1 MIGASFSLDALC
13 GKDAAFGDP
22 AIFLKKLKDH
32 GVESIEIRPV
42 PIGCSADE
50 AARVVNEIWN
60 LGLKV
65 TLHADVDSLESAV
78 CDVFYPLEK
87 IFSQNRQGRIVI
99 IVHPIVGD
107 NTAMLKLLSD
117 YIYDNHLPAVIALE
131 NNRLMPDGSVG
142 DCTEVVLD
150 AVICANRDNV
160 GICFDTGH
168 YYNYVMRNRAETPEI
183 LPDKEFMR
191 RVIHT
196 HIHALMGYTPHF
208 PVGKHS
214 LPLERYMSALPQ
226 GYNGVY
232 DLEIDH
238 YRLVKDGLDPLAE
251 LIESVNYLKD
261 IVQI

>member
-1 MIGASFSLDALC
+1 MIGASFSLDALR
-13 GKDAAFGDP
+13 GEDAAFGDSE
-22 AIFLKKLKDH
+22 IFLKKLKEH

-42 PIGCSADE
+42 PIDCPADE
-50 AARVVNEIWN
+50 AARIVNKIWD

-78 CDVFYPLEK
+78 DDVFLPLEK

-107 NTAMLKLLSD
+107 NAAMLGVLSD
-117 YIYDNHLPAVIALE
+117 YICDNNLPAVIALE

-150 AVICANRDNV
+150 AVTRANRDNV

-168 YYNYVMRNRAETPEI
+168 YYNYVMRNRAETPEM

-196 HIHALMGYTPHF
+196 HIHALRGYTPHF
-208 PVGKHS
+208 PIGKHS
-214 LPLERYMSALPQ
+214 LPLENYLSALPVDFD
-226 GYNGVY
+226 GVY
-232 DLEIDH
+232 NLEIDH
-238 YRLVKDGLDPLAE
+238 YRLVRDGLDPLAE
-251 LIESVNYLKD
+251 LIESVNYLKER
-261 IVQI
+261 I